1 MIRIRTEPIYRRGRV
16 PFSFVARARIPDG
29 EGDQAVAAA
38 VAGDADRPVVAT
50 AVRYLLQLLAER
62 YPGGAVEVRVP
73 PFGAVQCIEGLQHTR
88 GTPPNVVEMA
98 PAVWLHLATGSR
110 GWSDALASGA
120 VQASGSRADLTGRLP
135 VWRPK
140 VIR

>member
-1 MIRIRTEPIYRRGRV
+1 M
-16 PFSFVARARIPDG
+16 ARARIPDG

-38 VAGDADRPVVAT
+38 LAGDADRPVTAT

-73 PFGAVQCIEGLQHTR
+73 PFGAVQCIEGLKHTR

-98 PAVWLHLATGSR
+98 ADVWLPLATGQR
-110 GWSDALASGA
+110 GWSDAVAAGS

-135 VWRPK
+135 VWRPQ
-140 VIR
+140 VMR